1 MTNLAHTWSE
11 PDLYLVA
18 DEDLIHESRNIKLRL
33 CPIQKSPEPVIVP
46 DKPWEGKIG
55 SDPVNSLQDPLYGTV
70 LFDPEIERFRCWY
83 NVYNR
88 FSNRITGAGVA
99 GQGAACCYA
108 ESSDGLNW
116 EKPEL
121 GRVLHDGSPRTNMLR
136 FSDRP
141 TSGTSNLGEQVWNV
155 IPYGTEATEDRFAAT
170 LMTDYGDPDVYR
182 NGITMCFSEDGIN
195 WRMHYPPVLALDGDC
210 HCLSWDPTGRFYI
223 LTTRSHEHANL
234 CARWGRHWKRH
245 IAVFKSRD
253 LLHWTAA
260 TTVLEADDQDHE
272 QAQLYLMYIIPYG
285 HAYLGQLL
293 MFYGHNLELDTQLAL
308 SRDLLHWQRV
318 GERKPFLARGDE
330 GAWDSKHVAIT
341 NNLPVPEGELM
352 RFWYAGKNAPHYQAG
367 YGALGTGTLRRDGFA
382 CCEAGDKEGV
392 LTTIPFRPPRRGAAT
407 WLMLNVDATHG
418 QVLAEITDLDG
429 NPLDGVTKADCIPI
443 TGDHTRAVVNFKAE
457 PKDYFHR
464 GNFLRFDRDI
474 RFRLYLRKAKLYAL
488 KIASYQP
495 IWNQEEKP

>member
-1 MTNLAHTWSE
+1 
-11 PDLYLVA
+11 
-18 DEDLIHESRNIKLRL
+18 
-33 CPIQKSPEPVIVP
+33 
-46 DKPWEGKIG
+46 
-55 SDPVNSLQDPLYGTV
+55 
-70 LFDPEIERFRCWY
+70 
-83 NVYNR
+83 
-88 FSNRITGAGVA
+88 
-99 GQGAACCYA
+99 
-108 ESSDGLNW
+108 
-116 EKPEL
+116 
-121 GRVLHDGSPRTNMLR
+121 
-136 FSDRP
+136 
-141 TSGTSNLGEQVWNV
+141 
-155 IPYGTEATEDRFAAT
+155 
-170 LMTDYGDPDVYR
+170 
-182 NGITMCFSEDGIN
+182 
-195 WRMHYPPVLALDGDC
+195 
-210 HCLSWDPTGRFYI
+210 
-223 LTTRSHEHANL
+223 
-234 CARWGRHWKRH
+234 
-245 IAVFKSRD
+245 
-253 LLHWTAA
+253 
-260 TTVLEADDQDHE
+260 
-272 QAQLYLMYIIPYG
+272 MYIIPYG

-367 YGALGTGTLRRDGFA
+367 YGALGTGTLRRDGFV

-392 LTTIPFRPPRRGAAT
+392 VTTIPFRPPRRGAAT
-407 WLMLNVDATHG
+407 WLMLNVDAASG
-418 QVLAEITDLDG
+418 EVLAEITDLDG

-443 TGDHTRAVVNFKAE
+443 TGDHTRAVVGFKAE